1 MGERILAICK
11 FCGRRYRLQRS
22 AAGKRARCKDCGE
35 VFQVP
40 CPAREL
46 DDTIAQWLLEDQA
59 RETRQQETGPTD
71 AVEDISPTLTPGNY

>member
-1 MGERILAICK
+1 MGEGFLAICK
-11 FCGRRYRLQRS
+11 FCGKRYRLQRS

-40 CPAREL
+40 YPAREL

-59 RETRQQETGPTD
+59 RQTRQQESGAGD
-71 AVEDISPTLTPGNY
+71 AAEDTSAAFTPGDY